1 MADYKLTESGCLR
14 TADRFHIP
22 ASADNRDWKE
32 FQAWLTAGNT
42 ADAKDLLPLP
52 TADQIDAIAA
62 RADAE
67 VQALAAMTP
76 TQARAFVLANINTL
90 IDAKALLG
98 RMAVVLS
105 VLAKRL

>member
-14 TADRFHIP
+14 TADRLHIP

-32 FQAWLTAGNT
+32 FQAWLTLGNT
-42 ADAKDLLPLP
+42 ADAKDPLP
-52 TADQIDAIAA
+52 PLTAEQVDAIAV

-76 TQARAFVLANINTL
+76 TQARAFVAANINTL
-90 IDAKALLG
+90 VDAKALLG
-98 RMAVVLS
+98 RMVVVLS